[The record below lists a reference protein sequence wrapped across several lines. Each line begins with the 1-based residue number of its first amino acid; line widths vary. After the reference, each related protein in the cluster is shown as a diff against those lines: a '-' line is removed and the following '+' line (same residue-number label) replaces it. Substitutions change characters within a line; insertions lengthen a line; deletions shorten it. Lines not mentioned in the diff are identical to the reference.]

1 MSCGWLAYNEKTIQI
16 EDKIIGPAC
25 SQIIYRHVLGVDYPT
40 SQMVASETL
49 VDEAYYVLLVVNATR
64 ITRERRRLESLLL
77 PEFALVTNMQR
88 EQGNHPEP

>member
-1 MSCGWLAYNEKTIQI
+1 M
-16 EDKIIGPAC
+16 
-25 SQIIYRHVLGVDYPT
+25 RHT
-40 SQMVASETL
+40 
-49 VDEAYYVLLVVNATR
+49 YVLLVVNATR